1 MSVSAAQVSVPDLRV
16 LIDVSGSM
24 KKNDPNNL
32 RVPAVRLLVG
42 LLPDDVSAGIWTFGQ
57 RVTSTVPV
65 GKVDKGWREKARGA
79 AKKIH
84 SREMFTDIEQA
95 LKQATSDWSAPDPR
109 FRRNVIL
116 LTDGLVDVSKQS
128 EKSEASRQ
136 RILGQVLPSISQA
149 GAKIHTIALSSASD
163 HELMEQLSA
172 ATDGWYEQVDTADTL
187 DRVFLRLF
195 EQSAPADTLPLKNN
209 RFTVDESI
217 TDMTVLVFRNDEERP
232 LHIIEPGGEHYSAAD
247 HPRNI
252 KWMPETGYDLVT
264 IERPSRGEWRIDA
277 EQDPDNRVTVV
288 TNLRLEVNRFPAHI
302 LATEF
307 PTVHAQLRYQSTE
320 NARPDFLEWM
330 DFKMHH
336 QAREAEE
343 RTTISLQDE
352 GLPPDVEA
360 GDGIYS
366 NSLGTHLIP
375 SIHELLIVA
384 DGGTFSREYR
394 QWVRVHENA
403 IEVDVDVV
411 EDASEPVAYK
421 LNVHAEA
428 ALLNTGSLRVRMFK
442 PGEDGD
448 GTMIPKVDHD
458 DWGIE
463 LPAHFEGSAI
473 EVSIEGERRDGNPYM
488 LARTLH
494 IGVESEPQLSDITAI
509 EPSEFAVK
517 EVEDTPVK
525 TETGVDWGVI
535 GIFALVENLVL
546 GLIGWAAYMLWKKH
560 RSGKQ
565 SKTVEKRT
573 SEESKVDDSTANP
586 EHLETEQTLVSESDP
601 EDESVKFEAGAIE
614 NHGDEV
620 LLSDD
625 TEQPQS
631 EIVIEDMGLS
641 DLDEGP
647 DTADKGVVE
656 EALDINS
663 DELIADFD
671 MGAEEN
677 EPASSAADT
686 SAMDSG
692 DTVISDAGAE
702 ELESV
707 EMDDQDNGGSKEV
720 STAESDEKNDQSEVL
735 PSIDLSSD
743 DIDQDSVMTDALI
756 DELVADSQGTDD
768 QSDAPPS
775 VDLSADKEGSNSSQ
789 TAASE
794 LDLEGFDDEINSIL
808 EEAGDQLPVDG
819 GSNMEQDVT
828 DEENSLADIDLSA
841 AEETSSQE
849 VSDESRV
856 AEGEQQGDEPKKG
869 SG

>member
-84 SREMFTDIEQA
+84 SREMFTDIEEA
-95 LKQATSDWSAPDPR
+95 LKRATSDWSAPDPR

-172 ATDGWYEQVDTADTL
+172 ATGGWYEQVDTADTL

-264 IERPSRGEWRIDA
+264 IERPLRGEWRIDA

-288 TNLRLEVNRFPAHI
+288 TNLRLEVNRFPAHV

-307 PTVHAQLRYQSTE
+307 PTVHAQLRYESTE

-330 DFKMHH
+330 EFKMHR

-352 GLPPDVEA
+352 GVPPDVEA

-366 NSLGTHLIP
+366 SSLGTRLIP

-403 IEVDVDVV
+403 VEVNVDVI

-442 PGEDGD
+442 LGEDGD

-458 DWGIE
+458 DWRIE
-463 LPAHFEGSAI
+463 LPASYEGDAI

-494 IGVESEPQLSDITAI
+494 IGVESEPQRSDTTAI
-509 EPSEFAVK
+509 EPSEIAVK
-517 EVEDTPVK
+517 EVRDRPVK

-535 GIFALVENLVL
+535 GVFALVENLVL
-546 GLIGWAAYMLWKKH
+546 GLIGWAAYMFWKKR

-565 SKTVEKRT
+565 SKAVEKRA
-573 SEESKVDDSTANP
+573 SRGSKVDGSTAN
-586 EHLETEQTLVSESDP
+586 LEAEQTLVSESDP

-625 TEQPQS
+625 TEQLQS
-631 EIVIEDMGLS
+631 EIVIEDTGLS
-641 DLDEGP
+641 DLDEAP
-647 DTADKGVVE
+647 DTAGKGVVE

-677 EPASSAADT
+677 EPVSSPAEA
-686 SAMDSG
+686 SAMDF
-692 DTVISDAGAE
+692 DETVNFDAGPG

-707 EMDDQDNGGSKEV
+707 EMDDQDHGGSKEV
-720 STAESDEKNDQSEVL
+720 STAELDENDDHSEVL
-735 PSIDLSSD
+735 PRIDLSSD
-743 DIDQDSVMTDALI
+743 AKDQDSVMTDALI

-768 QSDAPPS
+768 QSRTLSS
-775 VDLSADKEGSNSSQ
+775 VDLSADKEGSNSSH
-789 TAASE
+789 TGASE
-794 LDLEGFDDEINSIL
+794 LDLEGLDDEINSIL
-808 EEAGDQLPVDG
+808 EQTEDQSPVGGDPD
-819 GSNMEQDVT
+819 MEQEVT
-828 DEENSLADIDLSA
+828 DEENSSVDIDSTA

-849 VSDESRV
+849 VSDESRI
-856 AEGEQQGDEPKKG
+856 AEGEHQGDEPKKG